1 MLFNSIQFAVFFP
14 VVTAVYFA
22 LPNRYRVPFLAVAS
36 YIFYMAW
43 VPSYVFLLLFS
54 TFVSYG
60 AARVIENSKSVGMRR
75 TMFVAGLGVN
85 LGILFLFKYFNF
97 FNDSLQWLFSLFSLP
112 YHTPDWR
119 LLLPVGISFYT
130 FQTVGYVV
138 DVYRGQVPAE
148 RNPWLFAL
156 YVSFFPQLVAGPIE
170 RAGSLMP
177 QLRAHHDLDYQ
188 LATDG
193 MKLMA
198 WGLFKKVVVADR
210 LGSIVAV
217 VYANPENYTGPA
229 LAIATIMAAWQ
240 IYCDFSG
247 YSDIAIGAAQIM
259 GIRLMNNFER
269 PFFARS
275 LPELWRRWHIS
286 LTTWF
291 RDYLFFPMGGS
302 RGGALNT
309 MRNVVVVFA
318 ICGLWHG
325 ANWTFVLWGTFT
337 GVLLCASMVTQ
348 PLRRAVTARLGFNRI
363 PRIHAAMQTLI
374 TFGLFSIVG
383 ILFRAQNIQDAAA
396 IYSRLFT
403 GWLDPYQGG
412 SFRDFVYTLGLTKVE
427 TFWLAVGVL
436 AILIGVEA
444 VQERGPIAPR
454 IQRYPVWARWC
465 MYYAFILL
473 VICLGVFD
481 ESPFVY
487 FQF

>member
-14 VVTAVYFA
+14 VMAATHFA
-22 LPNRYRVPFLAVAS
+22 LPHRYRVPFLVFAS
-36 YIFYMAW
+36 YVFYMAW

-54 TFVSYG
+54 TFVSYA
-60 AARVIENSKSVGMRR
+60 AARGIESSKSVGLRR
-75 TMFVAGLGVN
+75 ALFVTGLCVN

-97 FNDSLQWLFSLFSLP
+97 FNDSMQWIFERFSLP

-148 RNPWLFAL
+148 RNPWVFAL

-170 RAGSLMP
+170 RAGRLIP
-177 QLRAHHDLDYQ
+177 QLRARHNLDYQ
-188 LATDG
+188 QATDG
-193 MKLMA
+193 LKLMA

-217 VYANPENYTGPA
+217 VYANPENHAGPA
-229 LAIATIMAAWQ
+229 YAIATIMAAWQ

-247 YSDIAIGAAQIM
+247 YSDIAIGSAQVM
-259 GIRLMNNFER
+259 GVRLMTNFER

-302 RGGALNT
+302 RGGVVRT
-309 MRNVVVVFA
+309 MRNVVFVFA

-325 ANWTFVLWGTFT
+325 ANWTFVLWGALT
-337 GVLLCASMVTQ
+337 GVLLCVSMVTQ
-348 PLRRAVTARLGFNRI
+348 PLRRAAAARMGLDRI
-363 PRIHAAMQTLI
+363 PRIHAVFQTI
-374 TFGLFSIVG
+374 ATFFVFSFVG
-383 ILFRAQNIQDAAA
+383 IFFRAHNVQDAFT
-396 IYSRLFT
+396 IYRRLFT
-403 GWLDPYQGG
+403 GWLDLFQGG
-412 SFRDFVYTLGLTKVE
+412 RFRDFVYSLGLAKVE
-427 TFWLAVGVL
+427 TFWLSVSVL

-444 VQERGPIAPR
+444 VQQYGPIAPR

-465 MYYAFILL
+465 MYYAFILAIL
-473 VICLGVFD
+473 YLGVFD